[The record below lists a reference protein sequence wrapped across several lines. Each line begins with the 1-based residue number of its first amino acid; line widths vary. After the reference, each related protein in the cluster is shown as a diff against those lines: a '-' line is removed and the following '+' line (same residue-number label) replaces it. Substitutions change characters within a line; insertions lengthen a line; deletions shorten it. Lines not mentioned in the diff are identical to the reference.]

1 MLVEEEVERLVNAMI
16 SHLIMDLA
24 IDPYGVLDEI

>member
-1 MLVEEEVERLVNAMI
+1 LLKLKSLLAEQEVERLVDAMI

-24 IDPYGVLDEI
+24 IDP